1 MILKVFNLYIN
12 KLKTL
17 QILRKDR
24 KCLQLAKKY
33 GF

>member
-1 MILKVFNLYIN
+1 MILKVFNLYLN

-24 KCLQLAKKY
+24 KYLQLTKKY
-33 GF
+33 EF